1 MNVNLLVP
9 KIILLYLLPGLLP
22 SCVIFFANR
31 ESLNEPSIG
40 IFVFLL
46 ISIFISVF
54 LENLRMGVFQKF
66 PINERKFFGKEML
79 KYFSLVKHDEVFPVL
94 DSWKNYNE
102 KQKAAVRLWIL
113 SNIEKAGGLEKIL
126 DPFDK
131 WKEYINQISGVE
143 NAWKKGEIKRLDKM
157 KSIIREN
164 EFLKPT
170 LTTGNRWVILNLI
183 AHKTQSFIFDE
194 YFLFYQS
201 AYNTMLSCFLL
212 FILNYIYPFLNYKIW
227 INNQIVDLGKIYF
240 NANRLTVAV
249 AGIILICFFN
259 IIILIFHYRR
269 ISSKKDREKFEDL
282 EVRVGIF
289 FFTAFFLMLFFPSVN
304 AIYYIRSIII
314 NIAILLFFFL
324 LYRFANYWGLAISRL
339 ARKSILYRQIQRS

>member
-1 MNVNLLVP
+1 MDINLLIP
-9 KIILLYLLPGLLP
+9 KIVLVYLLPGLLP

-31 ESLNEPSIG
+31 ESLKEPIIG

-46 ISIFISVF
+46 ITIFISIF

-66 PINERKFFGKEML
+66 RINERKFFRKEML
-79 KYFSLVKHDEVFPVL
+79 KYFSLIKHDEVFPVL
-94 DSWKNYNE
+94 NSWKDYNE

-131 WKEYINQISGVE
+131 WKEYISQNSEVE
-143 NAWKKGEIKRLDKM
+143 NAWKKDEIKRLDKM

-170 LTTGNRWVILNLI
+170 LTSGNWWVILNLI

-201 AYNTMLSCFLL
+201 AYNTILSCFLL

-227 INNQIVDLGKIYF
+227 INAQIVNLGKIYF
-240 NANRLTVAV
+240 HPNRLNVVIAS
-249 AGIILICFFN
+249 IILICFFN
-259 IIILIFHYRR
+259 IIILFPHYRR
-269 ISSKKDREKFEDL
+269 ILSKKDREKFEDL
-282 EVRVGIF
+282 KVRVGIF
-289 FFTAFFLMLFFPSVN
+289 FFTAFFLILFFPSEN
-304 AIYYIRSIII
+304 AMDHRFIII
-314 NIAILLFFFL
+314 NIVILPFFFL
-324 LYRFANYWGLAISRL
+324 LYRFTNCWGLAVSRL
-339 ARKSILYRQIQRS
+339 TRKSILYRQLQ